1 MNIIANILH
10 RHLVKDIVDT
20 IMYNIWREEHRSK
33 FSRVWMPYP
42 NDPRRKG
49 KFSQI
54 WMPYPNDLRWKGKFY
69 KIGHSRTSCDNN
81 DCGKINRDKNID
93 CTYYTH
99 NKYSTIFLDGDIIFA
114 YDYVYDEDDKI
125 GTLLHAKGKL
135 DAFCS
140 VPDMEEFEKFIK

>member
-10 RHLVKDIVDT
+10 RHLAKDIVDT

-33 FSRVWMPYP
+33 FSQILMPYP
-42 NDPRRKG
+42 NNPRRKS

-69 KIGHSRTSCDNN
+69 KIGRETH
-81 DCGKINRDKNID
+81 CGGLCRDKNID
-93 CTYYTH
+93 CTNYTH
-99 NKYSTIFLDGDIIFA
+99 DKYSTIFLDGDIIFA
-114 YDYVYDEDDKI
+114 YDYVYDKDDKI
-125 GTLLHAKGKL
+125 GTLLHSKGKL
-135 DAFCS
+135 NAFCG